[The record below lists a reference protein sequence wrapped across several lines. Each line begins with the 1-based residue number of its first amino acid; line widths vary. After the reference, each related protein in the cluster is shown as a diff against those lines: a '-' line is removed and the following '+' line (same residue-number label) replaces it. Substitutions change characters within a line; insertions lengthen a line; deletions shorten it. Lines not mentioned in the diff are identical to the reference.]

1 MLRKQVLSSLR
12 KPLIVMSPKSLLR
25 HKETVSSLRDMAA
38 GSFQVI
44 LDETDDLEPERVKR
58 VIICSG
64 KVYYDLRD
72 ERRKRGLAD
81 IAIIRLEQLYPFP
94 HEDFESTIL
103 GYKNAKSFVWCQ
115 EEPMNQGAWYSSQHH
130 IHRELKKHFPE
141 IPLEYAGRDASAAA
155 AAGYPALHLSQQHKF
170 INEALTWV

>member
-1 MLRKQVLSSLR
+1 VLCPLR

-25 HKETVSSLRDMAA
+25 HKESVSTLEDMSK

-44 LDETDDLEPERVKR
+44 IDETDDFDPDSIER

-64 KVYYDLRD
+64 KVYYDLRA
-72 ERRKRGLAD
+72 ERRKRENIN

-94 HEDFESTIL
+94 HEDFENCL
-103 GYKNAKSFVWCQ
+103 LQYKNAKSILWCQ

-130 IHRELKKHFPE
+130 IRRVLNQHRPE
-141 IPLEYAGRDASAAA
+141 IWLEYAGREASAAA
-155 AAGYPALHLSQQHKF
+155 AAGYPALHLSQQEKF
-170 INEALTWV
+170 IDEALS